1 MLNLIF
7 FLLGSLAGW
16 FLKFAFDFYHN
27 FKDEEQKRAS
37 ALEDILVKF
46 KVLEEMKNYGEKLQ
60 HENKPM

>member
-27 FKDEEQKRAS
+27 FKDIEKKRANEIDEILTNFKSLEKIKIWDQEQK
-37 ALEDILVKF
+37 
-46 KVLEEMKNYGEKLQ
+46 
-60 HENKPM
+60 